1 MLAADST
8 GFADPVLDAQSTFRT
23 LMDAFARPG
32 RVQRLGARLVP
43 PAGLAAGLAAAA
55 LALTD
60 HETAVW
66 LDPPLAADRSVAAYL
81 TFHTGARLTADPKEA
96 AFALVS
102 DLDALPPL
110 GSFSVGDDA
119 YPDRSTTIVACVS
132 ALSASGALRLAG
144 PGIDGERRLG
154 VAPWPARLTAE
165 LAENR
170 ALFPRGVDL
179 VLVAPEAVAALPRT
193 TRIVEA
199 G

>member
-32 RVQRLGARLVP
+32 SVQRLAQRLVP
-43 PAGLAAGLAAAA
+43 PAGLAIGLAAVA
-55 LALTD
+55 LALCD

-66 LDPPLAADRSVAAYL
+66 LDPPLAADREVAAYL
-81 TFHTGARLTADPKEA
+81 AFHTGAGLTTDPREA

-102 DLDALPPL
+102 DLAALPPF

-119 YPDRSTTIVACVS
+119 YPDRSTTIVAAVS
-132 ALSASGALRLAG
+132 PLAEAGALRLAG
-144 PGIDGERRLG
+144 PGIDGERQLG
-154 VAPWPARLTAE
+154 VAPWPAHLTGE

-179 VLVAPEAVAALPRT
+179 VLVAPQAVAALPRT

-199 G
+199 R

>member
-32 RVQRLGARLVP
+32 SVQRLAPRLVP
-43 PAGLAAGLAAAA
+43 PAGLAIGLAAVA
-55 LALTD
+55 LALCD

-66 LDPPLAADRSVAAYL
+66 LDPPLAADREVAAYL
-81 TFHTGARLTADPKEA
+81 AFHTGARLTADPREA

-102 DLDALPPL
+102 DLAALPPL

-119 YPDRSTTIVACVS
+119 YPDRSTTIVAVVS
-132 ALSASGALRLAG
+132 DLAETGALRLAG

-154 VAPWPARLTAE
+154 ITPWPAHLTGE
-165 LAENR
+165 LAGNR

-179 VLVAPEAVAALPRT
+179 VLVAPAAVAALPRT

-199 G
+199 R